1 MSAKEMDMQAKL
13 DEHARKT
20 LHENNNLQ
28 HDQINGMMRSEYH
41 YCSYEN
47 GELSYS
53 FPVQEWQANRAG
65 MMHGGIMCTAIDMTV
80 AALARFYAGEDYAPT
95 ISLDV
100 KFIRPAKVGDI
111 INVKAQIVSDGRR
124 ISHLTA
130 TVESQETRKLLASA
144 ASVYMNINTAREH

>member
-13 DEHARKT
+13 EEHARKT

-53 FPVQEWQANRAG
+53 FPVQEWQANRA
-65 MMHGGIMCTAIDMTV
+65 
-80 AALARFYAGEDYAPT
+80 
-95 ISLDV
+95 
-100 KFIRPAKVGDI
+100 
-111 INVKAQIVSDGRR
+111 
-124 ISHLTA
+124 
-130 TVESQETRKLLASA
+130 
-144 ASVYMNINTAREH
+144 